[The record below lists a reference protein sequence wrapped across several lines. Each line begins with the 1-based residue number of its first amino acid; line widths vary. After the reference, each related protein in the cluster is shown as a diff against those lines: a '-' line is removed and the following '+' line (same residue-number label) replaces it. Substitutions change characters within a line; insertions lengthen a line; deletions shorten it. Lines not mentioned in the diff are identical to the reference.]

1 MAGTQAAGW
10 LGIEPGHPFGLQTLP
25 FGTFTTLDR
34 PTEPRTGVAIGDR
47 VLDLSAATDRLLS
60 GRAHLFSSG
69 SLDAFL
75 DAGDRA
81 WDQIRRAITRW
92 LSQDEYR
99 DAIRDLLV
107 PAESAMLR
115 LPFTVADYVDFY
127 ASEHHAS
134 NVGRIFRPGGEP
146 LTPNW
151 RHVPIGYHGRS
162 SSVIVSGTPVRR
174 PYGQVRRA
182 DNAGPGFCPS
192 ASLDFEAE
200 LGFVVGF
207 ESVLGE
213 PVPIR
218 RFTEH
223 VFGVCLVNDWSARD
237 LQAWES
243 APLGPFLGKSFGTT
257 VSPWVV
263 PLAALEHAR
272 VRPPSRDTDLLPYLA
287 ESDDWGLDIDFQVRL
302 NSHVISRPSYA
313 GMHWSPAQ
321 MLAHMTVNGAALR
334 TGDLYAS
341 GTVSGPEP
349 GQRGCMIE
357 LTWNGAEP
365 LTLPDGTT
373 RAWLEDSD
381 ELAITATAPG
391 PDGTRVGLGEA
402 RGQILPAQDPTAD

>member
-182 DNAGPGFCPS
+182 DSAGPGFCPS

-402 RGQILPAQDPTAD
+402 RGQILPAQDPTAG

>member
-313 GMHWSPAQ
+313 AMHWSPAQ